1 MPFALVVD
9 DDPVLLRVMASA
21 LRRNGWTVSTAP
33 DTNGAMAA
41 LRETP
46 TPFDVAVVD
55 YDLAREDGIA
65 LLTRFRDV
73 APHCIRV
80 LATGRHDVPVEELV
94 NAGEVTRILRKP
106 FNAESLLAM
115 IQDALTSV
123 EMKREMARLD
133 KDRTWQDERVAVD
146 AVLEGCLM
154 HLVVQPIVRVV
165 GGAPQIMAVECL
177 LRPRHAA
184 FPNVTAFLAAVE
196 AHGRVPSLGRAV
208 ALMASELF
216 VEMDDDIR
224 LFVNLHPAQLSD
236 PERLRMDLAPL
247 IPHAS
252 QTCLEL
258 TERVPIHEI
267 ANWRESLAMARGLGF
282 HWVVDDLGAGAN
294 GLTMLADVHP
304 SIVKLDMRL
313 VRGVE
318 SDPRRLEI
326 LRFVARLGKSM
337 GFEVV
342 AEGVETREECAAVAD
357 CGIEVMQGWLFGRET
372 PVGAMRRYV

>member
-9 DDPVLLRVMASA
+9 DDALLLRVLASV

-33 DTNGAMAA
+33 DTEGAMAA

-65 LLTRFRDV
+65 LLTRFRDI
-73 APHCIRV
+73 APHCIRI

-106 FNAESLLAM
+106 FNAERLLAM

-123 EMKREMARLD
+123 EMKREMARID
-133 KDRTWQDERVAVD
+133 KDRSWQDERVAVD
-146 AVLEGCLM
+146 AVLDGRLM
-154 HLVVQPIVRVV
+154 HLVVQPIFRVV
-165 GGAPQIMAVECL
+165 GGAPRIMAAECL
-177 LRPRHAA
+177 LRPRHPA
-184 FPNVTAFLAAVE
+184 FPNVLAFLAAVE
-196 AHGRVPSLGRAV
+196 THGRVASLGRAV
-208 ALMASELF
+208 PLLASELLG
-216 VEMDDDIR
+216 EMGDDIW
-224 LFVNLHPAQLSD
+224 LFVNIHPGQLSD
-236 PERLRMDLAPL
+236 PERLRVDLLPL
-247 IPHAS
+247 TPFAS
-252 QTCLEL
+252 RVCLEL
-258 TERVPIHEI
+258 TERTPIHEI
-267 ANWRESLAMARGLGF
+267 VNWRESLTLARSLGF
-282 HWVVDDLGAGAN
+282 QWVVDDLGAGAN

-318 SDPRRLEI
+318 NDPRRLEI
-326 LRFVARLGKSM
+326 IRFVARLGKSM

-342 AEGVETREECAAVAD
+342 AEGVETREEFAAVAD
-357 CGIEVMQGWLFGRET
+357 CGIEIMQGWYFGRET
-372 PVGAMRRYV
+372 PVSGLRR